1 MHIMALDNIQLTFD
15 NQFVGEMISPTGKV
29 LIGAQENGI
38 APYHLL
44 FGALGSCFYSTFL
57 AIANKKRLTFE
68 KAFVEVSGSK
78 RAGEVQT
85 LEFVHIKVII
95 YGGDNEAQLTRSA
108 ELGTRFC
115 SIHNTVSKVATMTLE
130 VLFE

>member
-1 MHIMALDNIQLTFD
+1 MALDNIQLSFT
-15 NQFVGEMISPTGKV
+15 NEFVGKMTSPTGSV
-29 LIGAQENGI
+29 LIGSQDNGI
-38 APYHLL
+38 QPYHLL

-68 KAFVEVSGSK
+68 KAEVEVSGEK
-78 RAGEVQT
+78 RTGEVQT
-85 LEFVHIKVII
+85 LEHVRIVITI

-115 SIHNTVSKVATMTLE
+115 SIHNTISQVAKMDLE
-130 VLFE
+130 VIFK

>member
-1 MHIMALDNIQLTFD
+1 MAVDNVQLSFT
-15 NQFVGEMISPTGKV
+15 NEFVGEMTSPSGKV
-29 LIGAQENGI
+29 LIGTQENGMR
-38 APYHLL
+38 PYHLL

-68 KAFVEVSGSK
+68 KAEVEVSGEK

-85 LEFVHIKVII
+85 LEHVKIVITI
-95 YGGDNEAQLTRSA
+95 YGGDNEVQLTRSA

-115 SIHNTVSKVATMTLE
+115 SIHNTISQVAKMDLE
-130 VLFE
+130 VLFK